1 MKIIEKILFATDF
14 GKAADSALEAA
25 IAAAKTFESELV
37 VLAVIPEVKG
47 SPVVAD
53 MVKSQVDQKLKE
65 LREKISASGVKT
77 SDPIAV
83 FGTPFD
89 QILKQADSL
98 DVNIVILGSGEKSKE
113 DRFQLG
119 ITAEQLVRQSSKPV
133 WIVKKGAPAS
143 IKNILCPVDFSE
155 HSRFALETAVHLARG
170 FGAGLTVLTVIESLG
185 KIYGYPVEIP
195 ESAEQEWLQNHE
207 KDFDAFCKD
216 FDFHKVDYAKL
227 IRAGRPAAQILAAVD
242 ETNPDLIVMGSEG
255 KTGLTRIFLGS
266 VAEKVI
272 RELPCPVMTVKSE
285 RAIRLLLDADIEE
298 LDEHFKAGVKLM
310 DKGFPKEALG
320 QFKMVLDMDM
330 MYAPALEWMAEAH
343 DRLDSKD
350 EAEKCRKQAKKIRQT
365 LWEKR
370 VEADA
375 RSRAGM
381 WEKK

>member
-14 GKAADSALEAA
+14 SKAADSALESAVV
-25 IAAAKTFESELV
+25 AAKAFESELV

-47 SPVVAD
+47 SPIAAD
-53 MVKSQVDQKLKE
+53 MVRIQVEQKLKE
-65 LREKISASGVKT
+65 LSEKITASGVKT
-77 SDPIAV
+77 GDPIAV

-89 QILKQADSL
+89 QILKHADSL
-98 DVNIVILGSGEKSKE
+98 DVNIVMLGSGEKTEE

-133 WIVKKGAPAS
+133 WIVKKGAAS
-143 IKNILCPVDFSE
+143 AIKNILCPVDLSE

-170 FGAGLTVLTVIESLG
+170 FGAGLTVLTVVEPIG
-185 KIYGYPVEIP
+185 KIYGFPVKIP
-195 ESAEQEWLQNHE
+195 ESVEQEWLQRNE
-207 KDFDAFCKD
+207 KEFDAFCKD
-216 FDFHKVDYAKL
+216 FDFHNVDHDNV
-227 IRAGRPAAQILAAVD
+227 IRVGKPASQILDAAG
-242 ETNPDLIVMGSEG
+242 ETSPDLIVMGSEG
-255 KTGLTRIFLGS
+255 KTGLTRILLGS

-272 RELPCPVMTVKSE
+272 RELPCAVMTVKSE
-285 RAIRLLLDADIEE
+285 RAIRLLMDAEIEE

-310 DKGFPKEALG
+310 EKGFPKEALG
-320 QFKMVLDMDM
+320 QFKQALDMDM
-330 MYAPALEWMAEAH
+330 MYAPALEWMAKAH
-343 DRLDSKD
+343 DRLGSKG
-350 EAEKCRKQAKKIRQT
+350 EAEECRKQAKKIRQT